1 MHKILCFVIIL
12 VSCVHSDYEYI
23 SVIIIIHNSLFNTTL
38 DTFNIIQINP
48 GLLRANLLTEND
60 INNYIKYYSQQTQT
74 SWCVLKSFK
83 SNRYVI
89 R

>member
-1 MHKILCFVIIL
+1 M
-12 VSCVHSDYEYI
+12 
-23 SVIIIIHNSLFNTTL
+23 

-48 GLLRANLLTEND
+48 SLLRANLLNEND

-83 SNRYVI
+83 SNRFVI